1 MIDRFGPEISDLI
14 VDYDATTLARR
25 DVTKQSVLD
34 RLRETRVPGSAV
46 RVAHTLVEQG
56 GLVDRAHVDG
66 ILVRSHL
73 ELQRLHEEFQ
83 VGATVRSLLVPM
95 LALIRAS
102 HPGLAPI
109 RVVDLGCGMGFILRW
124 LAARG
129 RLGDDVELIG
139 ADYNVALIKAA
150 QRLADEEQLR
160 CKFVVANAF
169 DLETPAHVVISTGV
183 LHHFRGESLAQV
195 FAQHQQSTALGFVHA
210 DIRPSKIAP
219 LGSWVFHQ
227 ARMRE
232 PLAKFDGFW
241 SAVRAH
247 STQTLLDAIA
257 EGAPQFTRATI
268 DARPGLMA
276 LLRIFHAA
284 VGVRRE
290 LADQLPVAY
299 APFGKRFAL
308 A

>member
-1 MIDRFGPEISDLI
+1 VTDPFGPEISDLI
-14 VDYDATTLARR
+14 VDYDAATLARR
-25 DVTKQSVLD
+25 DVMKQHVLD
-34 RLRETRVPGSAV
+34 TLRDGRVPSRAV
-46 RVAHTLVEQG
+46 RVARTLVEQRG
-56 GLVDRAHVDG
+56 YVDRAHVDG

-73 ELQRLHEEFQ
+73 ELQRLHEEFR

-95 LALIRAS
+95 LALIRTS
-102 HPGLAPI
+102 ITQRPI

-129 RLGDDVELIG
+129 QLGDDIELIG
-139 ADYNVALIKAA
+139 ADYNVALIDAA

-169 DLETPAHVVISTGV
+169 DLETPAHAVISTGV
-183 LHHFRGESLAQV
+183 LHHFRGDSLAQV
-195 FAQHQQSTALGFVHA
+195 FAQHQQSTALGFVHV

-219 LGSWVFHQ
+219 LGAWVFHQ

-232 PLAKFDGFW
+232 PLARFDGFW

-247 STQTLLDAIA
+247 STQTLLDAVA
-257 EGAPQFTRATI
+257 QGAPEFTRATV

-290 LADQLPVAY
+290 LAEQLPAAY
-299 APFGKRFAL
+299 ASFGSRFAL